1 MPERVAFGRY
11 RRVFECVGPKYR
23 QYQRIFGVLS
33 TTANMLIVI
42 LNGTATALQTF
53 YTSDPADDGLRLASV
68 VARLVATSMTALRTL
83 YGFDDLAAG
92 CEHAANLVRQHL
104 LTREPATLATIH
116 LVFDTNTLF
125 LTHPTTSAECK
136 LAGYVAPPA
145 SPPPASPP
153 PSPPSSVAVNRPVIP
168 PSAPRARS
176 TDAGGP
182 KVLVRR
188 RTDLDLPPTAPTRQK
203 TIVGTRET
211 SVSIAYANYE
221 SLLRC
226 AHEQFHT
233 ISSRSRDIH
242 LTLMTLHIL
251 CNTLILCL
259 QAVDAQELRT
269 LLMVL
274 HFIDLLLVAPTSL
287 PLLSTSKRCRDAY
300 VLCCQYL
307 LTRAPMTVAVLET
320 LYETPTFCFANPLLS
335 DECKRFEQ
343 RVRTNPLTE
352 TDEACCGDVRVVAT

>member
-11 RRVFECVGPKYR
+11 RRVFECVGHQHR

-42 LNGTATALQTF
+42 LNGTATALQTL

-68 VARLVATSMTALRTL
+68 VARLVATPMTALRTL

-136 LAGYVAPPA
+136 LAGHAAPPA

-221 SLLRC
+221 SLLR
-226 AHEQFHT
+226 ARARAVPHDIEQ
-233 ISSRSRDIH
+233 
-242 LTLMTLHIL
+242 
-251 CNTLILCL
+251 
-259 QAVDAQELRT
+259 
-269 LLMVL
+269 
-274 HFIDLLLVAPTSL
+274 VA
-287 PLLSTSKRCRDAY
+287 
-300 VLCCQYL
+300 
-307 LTRAPMTVAVLET
+307 
-320 LYETPTFCFANPLLS
+320 
-335 DECKRFEQ
+335 
-343 RVRTNPLTE
+343 
-352 TDEACCGDVRVVAT
+352 